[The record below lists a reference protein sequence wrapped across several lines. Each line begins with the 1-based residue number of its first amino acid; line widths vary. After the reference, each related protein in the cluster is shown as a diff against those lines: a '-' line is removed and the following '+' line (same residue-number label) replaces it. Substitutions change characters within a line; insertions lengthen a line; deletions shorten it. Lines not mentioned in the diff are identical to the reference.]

1 MSPLDKQKNI
11 KKASESVAQ
20 SPIAGRTRTSTAAPS
35 LQEIM
40 DGLQSML
47 TPQFANLKSDV
58 VSSVSASL
66 NERFMDLENNLDQLK
81 STMDT
86 QQQDI
91 QAELSQVLQRLE
103 AVEQE
108 NARLRGVPSS
118 STNQKMSNPP
128 PNSNVLGTAAS
139 KYATPS
145 AQTSPPPESSQR
157 SIKPAPSGKSY
168 YGGLRF
174 FTPVSSNQGFQ
185 HLYLPSR
192 GRRPY
197 NEVRELLYEKVQME
211 RGAVIDIHYPSS
223 TVIALLVH
231 NDYVETATQL
241 LRTKKLAPIEGFNP
255 YDHNNLGNKEYAKLS
270 VPERET
276 KMKEIVEHQPYV
288 TIESIKRPAVKL
300 SVARD
305 FHRKGKITSEFLQE
319 LVQLHSNSPSN
330 INDTQGHRQRETDQL
345 MIDDDEDD
353 TMDHHS

>member
-1 MSPLDKQKNI
+1 
-11 KKASESVAQ
+11 
-20 SPIAGRTRTSTAAPS
+20 
-35 LQEIM
+35 M

-118 STNQKMSNPP
+118 STNQKLSNPP

-241 LRTKKLAPIEGFNP
+241 LRTKTLAPIEGFNP

-330 INDTQGHRQRETDQL
+330 INDTQGHRQHETDQL

-353 TMDHHS
+353 TMDHHSVNYDLDNNNIQERLASAGNGEPAAAL